1 MKRLTRANT
10 KAALKPRSANSH
22 KGNHGHALIV
32 AGSMGSMGAAVIA
45 ARACMRSGVG
55 LLTVNV
61 PEEERFILQTAIPEA
76 MLVRREN
83 TAFDF
88 NRFAAIGIGPGI
100 GIDAVAIN
108 LLTDILEQS
117 TKPLLLDADALKI
130 IADHK
135 TLLDKVPE
143 QTILTPHP
151 KEFERLFGI
160 HKNAEDRTS
169 TAIKK
174 AKEMN
179 VVIVLKSHQTLV
191 TYAGEAF
198 YNTTGNAGLAKGGSG
213 DALTG
218 TITAFLAQGYPSF
231 VAAKLG
237 VYIHGLAADIALQ
250 DQSMESLLITDV
262 IECLGKAFKKLVQ

>member
-174 AKEMN
+174 AKEHISKN
-179 VVIVLKSHQTLV
+179 NINQNTALKYIDIYAKNASDVKSPSKWVTEILIPVQSAVVVPTPTVV
-191 TYAGEAF
+191 TPPI
-198 YNTTGNAGLAKGGSG
+198 LA
-213 DALTG
+213 
-218 TITAFLAQGYPSF
+218 PE
-231 VAAKLG
+231 V
-237 VYIHGLAADIALQ
+237 
-250 DQSMESLLITDV
+250 ITD
-262 IECLGKAFKKLVQ
+262 